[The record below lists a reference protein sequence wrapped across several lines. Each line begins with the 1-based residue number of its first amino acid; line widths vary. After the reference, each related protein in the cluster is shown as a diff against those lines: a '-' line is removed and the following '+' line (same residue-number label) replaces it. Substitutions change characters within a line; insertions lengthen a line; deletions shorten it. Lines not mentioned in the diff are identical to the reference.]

1 MAQDTLLVVQDPDE
15 PRRGT
20 LQAGAAVYPCTLGRA
35 GVVRAEAKREGDGA
49 TPAGRYPLRQLY
61 YRADRI
67 DAPRSG
73 LPMRALSESD
83 GWCDDPADDAY
94 NRSVGLPY
102 GASTEALWR
111 ADGRYDVI
119 VPIGYNDDPVV
130 PGYGSAIF
138 LHVAAD
144 DYAPTA
150 GCVALALG
158 DLLAVLTGVDS
169 GSFIEI
175 RPA

>member
-1 MAQDTLLVVQDPDE
+1 MADDTLLVVQDPDE
-15 PRRGT
+15 ASRGT
-20 LQAGAAVYPCTLGRA
+20 LRAGAAVYRCALGRA

-49 TPAGRYPLRQLY
+49 TPAGRYPLREIY
-61 YRADRI
+61 YRADRLA
-67 DAPRSG
+67 APQSA
-73 LPMRALSESD
+73 LPMRALTETD
-83 GWCDDPADDAY
+83 GWCDDPADGAY
-94 NRSVGLPY
+94 NRPVRLPH

-119 VPIGYNDDPVV
+119 APLGYNDAPVV
-130 PGYGSAIF
+130 PGQGSAIF

-144 DYAPTA
+144 AYAPTA

-158 DLLAVLTGVDS
+158 DLLAVLEGVDK

-175 RPA
+175 RAA

>member
-1 MAQDTLLVVQDPDE
+1 MADSTLLVVQDPDD
-15 PRRGT
+15 PSRGT
-20 LQAGAAVYPCTLGRA
+20 LQAGKAVYRCALGRA

-49 TPAGRYPLRQLY
+49 TPAGRYRLREVY
-61 YRADRI
+61 YRADRL
-67 DAPRSG
+67 DAPQSG
-73 LPMRALSESD
+73 LSAQAISESD

-94 NRSVGLPY
+94 NRPVRLPY
-102 GASTEALWR
+102 NASTEALWR
-111 ADGRYDVI
+111 TDGRYDVI
-119 VPIGYNDDPVV
+119 VLLGYNDDPVV

-144 DYAPTA
+144 DYVPTA

-158 DLLAVLTGVDS
+158 DLLAVLEGVDS

-175 RPA
+175 CAA